1 MALRDL
7 IARLLGRTS
16 QEPSASGGDVSAV
29 MARNA
34 ESLMRMK
41 GVMSVGVG
49 QTADGEPA
57 IVVGIDDPRAASVE
71 DIPDAIDGVP
81 VVHHTIGRPEARGP
95 R

>member
-7 IARLLGRTS
+7 IARLVGLRTANRVAS
-16 QEPSASGGDVSAV
+16 QDDVATV

-49 QTADGEPA
+49 QTDEGEPA
-57 IVVGIDDPRAASVE
+57 IVVGISDRRAASAD
-71 DIPDAIDGVP
+71 DIPTAIDGVP
-81 VVHHTIGRPEARGP
+81 VIRHDIGRPEALGDR
-95 R
+95 

>member
-7 IARLLGRTS
+7 FARLTRH
-16 QEPSASGGDVSAV
+16 PRSAPTAPGADISAV
-29 MARNA
+29 MARSA

-41 GVMSVGVG
+41 GVMSVGMG

-71 DIPDAIDGVP
+71 DIPETIDGVP
-81 VVHHTIGRPEARGP
+81 VIHHTIGRPEAR
-95 R
+95 

>member
-1 MALRDL
+1 MTVGLREL
-7 IARLLGRTS
+7 IARLTGKS
-16 QEPSASGGDVSAV
+16 GSDHAVASSDVSAV

-49 QTADGEPA
+49 LTADGEPA

-71 DIPDAIDGVP
+71 NIPEAIDGVP
-81 VVHHTIGRPEARGP
+81 VIHHTIGRPEAR
-95 R
+95 